1 MIDLK
6 YLDNKLCNIL
16 KVALGLV
23 NGIIWNWTMISDR
36 IYYRKQK
43 VINVSSRIHQSKQAD
58 LHLRAFSPLDMRWLQ
73 CDIEYQPPG
82 LWFCFPLSLSF
93 FLFFSC

>member
-6 YLDNKLCNIL
+6 YLDNKLCNIV

-43 VINVSSRIHQSKQAD
+43 VINVSQQDTSKQT
-58 LHLRAFSPLDMRWLQ
+58 
-73 CDIEYQPPG
+73 G
-82 LWFCFPLSLSF
+82 WFTSKGI
-93 FLFFSC
+93 

>member
-6 YLDNKLCNIL
+6 YLDEILCNVL

-36 IYYRKQK
+36 ICYRKQK
-43 VINVSSRIHQSKQAD
+43 VINISQQGAPRKQAD
-58 LHLRAFSPLDMRWLQ
+58 FIA
-73 CDIEYQPPG
+73 G
-82 LWFCFPLSLSF
+82 LKSLIYV
-93 FLFFSC
+93 

>member
-6 YLDNKLCNIL
+6 YLDKILCNIL
-16 KVALGLV
+16 KVTLGLV

-43 VINVSSRIHQSKQAD
+43 IINISQHQSKQAD
-58 LHLRAFSPLDMRWLQ
+58 FIAGLYLRPLDMRWLQ
-73 CDIEYQPPG
+73 CEW
-82 LWFCFPLSLSF
+82 L
-93 FLFFSC
+93 